1 MHHHNVRHEMRHGFD
16 GLAPVLVDVGDQV
29 GRRQFP
35 DHVEFDVLGPAD
47 LRHCPQSLFW
57 VDAEAGAAHQAIRQ
71 PEVAD
76 EFRQARHQADDA
88 RSAVKRLMLAPE
100 RVDQRHYKSSPRGF
114 LPLRAK
120 IASNTGLGSRRMSLA
135 TTPICQGITV

>member
-47 LRHCPQSLFW
+47 LRHGPQSRYW
-57 VDAEAGAAHQAIRQ
+57 MDAEAGAAHQAIRQ

-88 RSAVKRLMLAPE
+88 RHSVIWLM
-100 RVDQRHYKSSPRGF
+100 RMTQSIDQGHYRSSPRGF